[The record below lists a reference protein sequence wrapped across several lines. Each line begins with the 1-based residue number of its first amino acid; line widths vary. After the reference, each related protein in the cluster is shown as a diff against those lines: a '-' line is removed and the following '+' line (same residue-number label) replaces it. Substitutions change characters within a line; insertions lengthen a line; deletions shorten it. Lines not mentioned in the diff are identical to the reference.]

1 VSLDLRSGGEEPE
14 APSISV
20 ALLLRL
26 ERKDA
31 LGFGI
36 EGALGSSGFGS
47 FSGIGG
53 FLLAAPAAA
62 FRDARPLILA

>member
-1 VSLDLRSGGEEPE
+1 MGARLDLRSGGEEPE

-36 EGALGSSGFGS
+36 EGAMVG
-47 FSGIGG
+47 
-53 FLLAAPAAA
+53 
-62 FRDARPLILA
+62 RDASHISFGLSP